1 MRIAICENNAAGAT
15 QLCGW
20 IEQYCKLYRIPADL
34 ECFLSPMAFSS
45 HEGHFN
51 IVYLCFGGNFSAMSS
66 ATSSWASK
74 ITAAPVFRRRLTWE
88 SNSGSWR

>member
-34 ECFLSPMAFSS
+34 KCFLSPMAFSS

-51 IVYLCFGGNFSAMSS
+51 KPVYHNGQIVLLLVDFPKE
-66 ATSSWASK
+66 K
-74 ITAAPVFRRRLTWE
+74 IYILIFHEAEGTTELLEA
-88 SNSGSWR
+88 